1 MKLIT
6 IKEAH
11 NSSELMALK
20 GLLEAND
27 IPCFIKNENITQVMN
42 YMVTFVAELQI
53 MDADEAR
60 VNVLLKDVEAIAN
73 QAQ

>member
-6 IKEAH
+6 IKKAH
-11 NSSELMALK
+11 NPAELMALK

-53 MDADEAR
+53 MDADEER
-60 VNVLLKDVEAIAN
+60 VRALLEEVEASTA
-73 QAQ
+73 

>member
-6 IKEAH
+6 IKKAH
-11 NSSELMALK
+11 NPSELMALK

-53 MDADEAR
+53 MDRDEER
-60 VNVLLKDVEAIAN
+60 VNALLNEVKSTTSDVS
-73 QAQ
+73 

>member
-1 MKLIT
+1 MV
-6 IKEAH
+6 
-11 NSSELMALK
+11 LK

-53 MDADEAR
+53 IDADEER
-60 VNVLLKDVEAIAN
+60 VNSLLKEVEASAGE
-73 QAQ
+73 AAD